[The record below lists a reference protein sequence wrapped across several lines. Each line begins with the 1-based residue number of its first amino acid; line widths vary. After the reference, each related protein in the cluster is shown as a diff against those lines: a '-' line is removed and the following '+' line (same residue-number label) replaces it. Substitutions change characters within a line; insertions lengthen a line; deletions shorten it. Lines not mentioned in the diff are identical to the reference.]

1 MKSALF
7 KSYFRESAVG
17 VSGYMRKC
25 GISLRSLQGQGSFAN
40 SSARQTPLHVRQ
52 SVGFVVFQS
61 QNAGGTAEIMF
72 FRPESLKDSGLY
84 FYL

>member
-1 MKSALF
+1 MMKSALF
-7 KSYFRESAVG
+7 RSYFRESAVG

-52 SVGFVVFQS
+52 SVGFVFQ
-61 QNAGGTAEIMF
+61 AKMRVVPRKFMF
-72 FRPESLKDSGLY
+72 FRPNSPKENWD
-84 FYL
+84 FFV